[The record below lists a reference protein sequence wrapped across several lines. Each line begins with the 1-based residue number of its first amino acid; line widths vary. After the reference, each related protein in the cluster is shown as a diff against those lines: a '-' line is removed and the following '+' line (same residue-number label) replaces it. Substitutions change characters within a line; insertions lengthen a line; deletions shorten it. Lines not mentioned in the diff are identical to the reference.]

1 MTTKPKPMPDPA
13 DGPLFAWAA
22 ARGPGIR
29 KVGPESPLEQ
39 RLRDAFLA
47 SSCFTPVKA
56 QSDLVIAHGPF
67 GLLFQQLP
75 VLQGRY
81 RLDFAIM
88 SVAADVYI
96 AIEVDGH
103 AHHDRTREQARR
115 DRDRDRALT
124 AAGWTVL
131 RFAGSE
137 VWANARGCVKE
148 VIKMLLPEKA
158 QGARA

>member
-1 MTTKPKPMPDPA
+1 MTTRPKPSAD

-22 ARGPGIR
+22 ARGPALR
-29 KVGPESPLEQ
+29 KAGPESPLEQ

-47 SSCFTPVKA
+47 SSCFTAVKA

-88 SVAADVYI
+88 NVATDTYL
-96 AIEVDGH
+96 AIEVDGN
-103 AHHDRTREQARR
+103 AHHDRTKEQARR
-115 DRDRDRALT
+115 DRARDRALT

-137 VWANARGCVKE
+137 VWANAKGCVKE
-148 VIKMLLPEKA
+148 VVRMLLPEGRQA
-158 QGARA
+158 GRSG